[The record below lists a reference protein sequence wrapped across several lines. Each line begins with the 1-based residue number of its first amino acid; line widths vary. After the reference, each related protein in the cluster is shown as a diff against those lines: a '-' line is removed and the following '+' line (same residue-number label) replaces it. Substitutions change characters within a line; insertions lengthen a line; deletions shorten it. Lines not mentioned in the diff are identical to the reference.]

1 MLFRDILLCM
11 ANLHF
16 AFAYPTFG
24 TVKRPKADFAWKT
37 NVYYWWW
44 EYLRRNA
51 AYKRCCEQNG
61 KGRLAELY
69 KDFGDVHSV
78 DFKIWWNEGN
88 RGGQLFAEKPENL
101 VLGELTYEKTMQL
114 EKWNADDVM
123 VVIVPLTQSKRHLA
137 KRFNTLLK
145 NRHSGERGK
154 RLLKKSSATY
164 KVTGQFKIDSLRT
177 SLAAYDMRLAEPKKP
192 LWQIAIA
199 AGLADTV
206 QKELKGQKEVADFD
220 QRNSLNV
227 AAVRAIN
234 RAKAMIE
241 ATATGGFPKPKAL
254 LK

>member
-1 MLFRDILLCM
+1 M

-16 AFAYPTFG
+16 AFTYPTFG
-24 TVKRPKADFAWKT
+24 TVKRPKADFAWKS

-51 AYKRCCEQNG
+51 AYEKCCKQNG
-61 KGRLAELY
+61 KGKLAKLY

-78 DFKIWWNEGN
+78 DFKTWWNEGN
-88 RGGQLFAEKPENL
+88 RGARLFAEPPAEL
-101 VLGELTYEKTMQL
+101 VLQERTYDETMKL
-114 EKWNADDVM
+114 EKWNTDEVM

-154 RLLKKSSATY
+154 RLLEKSRALY

-177 SLAAYDMRLAEPKKP
+177 SLAAYDMRIANPTMP
-192 LWQIAIA
+192 LWKIAIA
-199 AGLADTV
+199 AGLSETV
-206 QKELKGQKEVADFD
+206 QKELKGQKNVADFD

-227 AAVRAIN
+227 AAVRAIK

-241 ATATGGFPKPKAL
+241 ATGTGGFPKNCSVT
-254 LK
+254 